1 MTQVSKD
8 INFISKVK
16 CAKVMLLL
24 KPVYF
29 YNLGYLITYLIIR
42 YRVYLGEYQRK
53 IKEEFS
59 ITDIKANHYVLVQGK
74 QILGIVRIMYEN
86 GIADL
91 ARVTVIKEYRNQ
103 GYGRGLM
110 KRVINEVR
118 NSRKAEI
125 IRLSISDKAMLDFYQ
140 QFGFK
145 ENGEVSFHN
154 IPTISMIKIL

>member
-1 MTQVSKD
+1 
-8 INFISKVK
+8 
-16 CAKVMLLL
+16 MLLL

-29 YNLGYLITYLIIR
+29 YNLVYLITYLIIR
-42 YRVYLGEYQRK
+42 CKVYLGEYQRK

-59 ITDIKANHYVLVQGK
+59 IIDIKANHYVFIHGK
-74 QILGIVRIMYEN
+74 QIIGIVRIMYEN

-103 GYGRGLM
+103 GYGRELM

-125 IRLSISDKAMLDFYQ
+125 IRFSISDKAMLDFYQ

-145 ENGEVSFHN
+145 ENGEVYFHN
-154 IPTISMIKIL
+154 IPSISMIKVL